1 MGKII
6 FEFDSIEEQDDAR
19 SALDG
24 YKWKIA
30 VWDIDQFLRSTTKYN
45 TSILAPDGEAT
56 NKEVEIA
63 EAIREEICK
72 ILDSYNLKLD

>member
-6 FEFDSIEEQDDAR
+6 LEFDSIEEQDDAR

-45 TSILAPDGEAT
+45 TSILALDGEAT
-56 NKEVEIA
+56 NEEVEIA
-63 EAIREEICK
+63 VAIREEICK

>member
-6 FEFDSIEEQDDAR
+6 LEFDSIEEQDDAR

-56 NKEVEIA
+56 NEEVEIA
-63 EAIREEICK
+63 VAIREEICK